1 MFLELMFASV
11 SARPPGFTAAPSTG
25 ARVAAM
31 QRSTTPTATVA
42 RSSDHGAGTFFLGA
56 SQQWATLLLLRI
68 LLRMTTTC
76 VSRRT
81 DTPWSPVCVN
91 PATGERVV
99 LVKPPPGF
107 VQVSNQLGGQQEA
120 ASALPSFQG
129 LLVSQA

>member
-1 MFLELMFASV
+1 MVLAFHASALAIFPRAGITFL
-11 SARPPGFTAAPSTG
+11 PP
-25 ARVAAM
+25 
-31 QRSTTPTATVA
+31 PT
-42 RSSDHGAGTFFLGA
+42 
-56 SQQWATLLLLRI
+56 

-76 VSRRT
+76 VSRRA

-99 LVKPPPGF
+99 LVNPPPGF

-120 ASALPSFQG
+120 ASALPSFQS